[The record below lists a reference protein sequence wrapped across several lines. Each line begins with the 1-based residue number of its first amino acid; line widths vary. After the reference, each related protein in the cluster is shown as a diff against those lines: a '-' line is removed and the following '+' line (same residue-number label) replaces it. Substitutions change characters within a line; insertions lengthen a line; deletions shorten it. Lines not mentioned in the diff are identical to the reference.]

1 MTIEGLT
8 ALRQNVIEGEADLV
22 PQLVQAAL
30 DAGEPAEVILK
41 QGLIAAM
48 DEVGRQFEA
57 GDFFV
62 PEMLFAA
69 RAMQAGLV
77 LLKPRL
83 QQSEVKA
90 AGRVVIGTVHG
101 DMHDIGKNLVAMML
115 EGAGFEVVD
124 LGIDVPPDRFVEAIR
139 QHAPQLLG
147 MSALLTTTMLQLTVT
162 LQALEAAGVR
172 QQVKVMVG
180 GAPVTEAFAQKIGA
194 DGYAADA
201 SRAVGL
207 AKALVGGA

>member
-90 AGRVVIGTVHG
+90 AG
-101 DMHDIGKNLVAMML
+101 
-115 EGAGFEVVD
+115 
-124 LGIDVPPDRFVEAIR
+124 
-139 QHAPQLLG
+139 
-147 MSALLTTTMLQLTVT
+147 
-162 LQALEAAGVR
+162 
-172 QQVKVMVG
+172 
-180 GAPVTEAFAQKIGA
+180 
-194 DGYAADA
+194 
-201 SRAVGL
+201 
-207 AKALVGGA
+207 